1 MIANVAEALVC
12 IFLGLALGLFGCALH
27 ASFGG

>member
-1 MIANVAEALVC
+1 MTVRVAEVFVC

-27 ASFGG
+27 ATFSL